1 MSEAKEEHRK
11 DGFQKFWTKD
21 KTEALLSLLEEQ
33 ASKGQINH
41 ELVATELT
49 QRLQANGLNFTY
61 SHLRLFLTVHFCF
74 EIFEHL
80 RSSTPIQNAFTRF
93 NILVLI

>member
-49 QRLQANGLNFTY
+49 ERLQAYGLKFFDTRKY
-61 SHLRLFLTVHFCF
+61 PFFSFDFDLFF
-74 EIFEHL
+74 
-80 RSSTPIQNAFTRF
+80 
-93 NILVLI
+93 

>member
-33 ASKGQINH
+33 ARVSAGLGQKINF
-41 ELVATELT
+41 A
-49 QRLQANGLNFTY
+49 
-61 SHLRLFLTVHFCF
+61 
-74 EIFEHL
+74 
-80 RSSTPIQNAFTRF
+80 
-93 NILVLI
+93 

>member
-61 SHLRLFLTVHFCF
+61 SHLRSFLTIHFCF
-74 EIFEHL
+74 
-80 RSSTPIQNAFTRF
+80 
-93 NILVLI
+93 